1 MIKDSGQRTEF
12 ETGAVR
18 DVQTGKGRC
27 DLLPLHELANYA
39 QYLGKEMVPSVLDNI
54 YFFTQT
60 GKVDFLF
67 NALEWFCG
75 LSDFDGFADMALEVS
90 IHFEEGARKYAE
102 RNWEKGIPISRYVDS
117 GLRHFLKFVRGD
129 EDERHD
135 RAFVWNVLCACWT
148 VAHRPEMIDYPWK
161 PKAPEGC
168 AADDEGPDI

>member
-18 DVQTGKGRC
+18 DVQSGKGRC

-54 YFFTQT
+54 YFFAQT

-75 LSDFDGFADMALEVS
+75 MSDFDGFADMAIEVS

-117 GLRHFLKFVRGD
+117 ALRHFLKFVRGD

-168 AADDEGPDI
+168 VADDEGPDL

>member
-18 DVQTGKGRC
+18 DVQSGKGRC

-54 YFFTQT
+54 YFFTQS

-117 GLRHFLKFVRGD
+117 ALRHFLKFVRGD

-148 VAHRPEMIDYPWK
+148 VAHRPEMIDYSWK